1 MDFQLAGDKNNPFH
15 ISAGMVLINETN
27 QLALIRKNTGIVTLP
42 RETMYLQ
49 ESFYQSIQRGAEEE
63 LGLKIEPVRYMGSLK
78 TYFLREDNT
87 RVEKTTLYFLVKKI
101 SAEENNRLPMEDEVE
116 DQTIW
121 VELDEAESLLK
132 SQDNPEFEILE
143 KLAV

>member
-15 ISAGMVLINETN
+15 VSAGMVLINETN
-27 QLALIRKNTGIVTLP
+27 QVALIKKNNGVINIP

-63 LGLKIEPVRYMGSLK
+63 LGLRIEPVRYMGSLK
-78 TYFLREDNT
+78 TYFLREDET
-87 RVEKTTLYFLVKKI
+87 KVEKTTLYFLVKQV
-101 SAEENNRLPMEDEVE
+101 SSEQNNRLPMEDEIE

-121 VELDEAESLLK
+121 MEIGEAISILK
-132 SQDNPEFEILE
+132 SQNNPEFEILQ
-143 KLAV
+143 KL